1 VVLAVLMVLLEQLLP
16 AQQEPLLQE
25 LTDLLPPELQV
36 VLQLDTWLPQQVGLF
51 NIIVPMGRIQPLLVL
66 VEILVPVFTVNQ
78 QDIPVVQEQQ
88 ELQGQMVLQ
97 DLPLQLGWQERYLL
111 L

>member
-1 VVLAVLMVLLEQLLP
+1 L
-16 AQQEPLLQE
+16 
-25 LTDLLPPELQV
+25 V

-88 ELQGQMVLQ
+88 ELQGQMVLLE
-97 DLPLQLGWQERYLL
+97 LPLQLDWLEQFPLP
-111 L
+111 

>member
-1 VVLAVLMVLLEQLLP
+1 VVLAVLMALLEQLLP

-36 VLQLDTWLPQQVGLF
+36 VPRLDTWLPQQVGLF

-88 ELQGQMVLQ
+88 ELQEPMVLR
-97 DLPLQLGWQERYLL
+97 DLPPQLDWQERYLL

>member
-1 VVLAVLMVLLEQLLP
+1 
-16 AQQEPLLQE
+16 
-25 LTDLLPPELQV
+25 
-36 VLQLDTWLPQQVGLF
+36 
-51 NIIVPMGRIQPLLVL
+51 MGRIQPLLVL